1 MSPYRFFNPGE
12 DCKWSCLDYM
22 HIPKQTTVDKAW
34 MLWSAW
40 IPAAALSELHEVGK
54 EFTKLHEKRNA
65 KVHWLDKNHSDQRL
79 LQPYRSQK
87 EFTDWH
93 VENSHWFAKNFQ
105 YIFLTIPNLA
115 TQSRGKW
122 SFLCMVLFFPLCF
135 PGYPAVTNT
144 SSHLI
149 LVKLKK
155 KSQILC
161 HPFIFDFYYH
171 SRKLLVRI

>member
-1 MSPYRFFNPGE
+1 MNALVSLNSCSSPFRTS
-12 DCKWSCLDYM
+12 WSWEGV
-22 HIPKQTTVDKAW
+22 HQTTWEKECKSALTRQKPQWSKA
-34 MLWSAW
+34 
-40 IPAAALSELHEVGK
+40 
-54 EFTKLHEKRNA
+54 TT
-65 KVHWLDKNHSDQRL
+65 
-79 LQPYRSQK
+79 PYRSQK

-155 KSQILC
+155 KKPNTLPPLYIW
-161 HPFIFDFYYH
+161 
-171 SRKLLVRI
+171 LLLSFQKTFSKNLSISM